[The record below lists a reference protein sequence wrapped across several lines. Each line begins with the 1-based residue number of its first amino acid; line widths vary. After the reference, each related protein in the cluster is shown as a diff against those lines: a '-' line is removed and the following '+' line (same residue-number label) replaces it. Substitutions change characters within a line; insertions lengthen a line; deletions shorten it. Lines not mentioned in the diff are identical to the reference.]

1 MFQQPPSLLIY
12 SGNTA
17 FGIEYG
23 NWVEERN
30 RRINDLKNAL
40 DSNISDGELH
50 LLVDGAMNHYY
61 DLFRLKALAAKSD
74 VFYLLSGMWKTSV
87 ERLFLWMGG
96 FRPSELLQVTD
107 ILELNYYVSIGQ
119 NPMHLKCLNYRD
131 CFYLQIIM
139 TPINPLTDEQ
149 LLHIYNLR
157 QSCQQAEDA
166 LTQGMEK
173 LHQYLGEAVLAG
185 QLGQGNYLPQMEAAM
200 EKLEA
205 LVRFV
210 NQVITTLLCFFSWFS
225 SRSSGL
231 IIPETQSAHFMPVSP
246 HFFH

>member
-1 MFQQPPSLLIY
+1 
-12 SGNTA
+12 
-17 FGIEYG
+17 
-23 NWVEERN
+23 
-30 RRINDLKNAL
+30 
-40 DSNISDGELH
+40 
-50 LLVDGAMNHYY
+50 
-61 DLFRLKALAAKSD
+61 
-74 VFYLLSGMWKTSV
+74 
-87 ERLFLWMGG
+87 
-96 FRPSELLQVTD
+96 
-107 ILELNYYVSIGQ
+107 
-119 NPMHLKCLNYRD
+119 
-131 CFYLQIIM
+131 M

-210 NQVITTLLCFFSWFS
+210 NQVITLHYYVFFVVFISFFRTYNPRNSINPLFLKFIHAFDTPLFLGDNYFRLLS
-225 SRSSGL
+225 
-231 IIPETQSAHFMPVSP
+231 
-246 HFFH
+246 

>member
-1 MFQQPPSLLIY
+1 MFQQPPSLLMY

-96 FRPSELLQVTD
+96 FRPSELLQVND
-107 ILELNYYVSIGQ
+107 ELNYYVSIGQ

-131 CFYLQIIM
+131 YF
-139 TPINPLTDEQ
+139 
-149 LLHIYNLR
+149 
-157 QSCQQAEDA
+157 
-166 LTQGMEK
+166 
-173 LHQYLGEAVLAG
+173 
-185 QLGQGNYLPQMEAAM
+185 
-200 EKLEA
+200 
-205 LVRFV
+205 
-210 NQVITTLLCFFSWFS
+210 
-225 SRSSGL
+225 
-231 IIPETQSAHFMPVSP
+231 
-246 HFFH
+246 